1 MQIQHQNSFPP
12 NYQNYQQPP
21 PGYYNPYNPYFAPQI
36 PPNYHQQ
43 PQQKGMFGN
52 FIMNQIQNK
61 MHGSSSSMGGSNNNI
76 W

>member
-12 NYQNYQQPP
+12 NYQNYPQQPP
-21 PGYYNPYNPYFAPQI
+21 PGYYNPYNPYYQPQI
-36 PPNYHQQ
+36 PPNYQQ

-61 MHGSSSSMGGSNNNI
+61 MHGSTSSMGGSNNNI